1 RKDQKGQEG
10 LSPGHSESV
19 KFDPAGVVLRDFCRL
34 TISFPIGILLQAA
47 FGVSVPN
54 AASFF
59 FGSEVL

>member
-1 RKDQKGQEG
+1 M
-10 LSPGHSESV
+10 H
-19 KFDPAGVVLRDFCRL
+19 DPAGSILRDFCRL
-34 TISFPIGILLQAA
+34 TISRRVGILLQTA